1 MAAHLS
7 VHHKALDGSSHLS
20 LEQLG
25 PGHPVIVDL
34 HLKEGGLACEAVRGA
49 HRGLFRGAI
58 WSEGSHRPPIH
69 RTALDLAFKLRCCSL
84 DDFD

>member
-34 HLKEGGLACEAVRGA
+34 HLKEGVIACDAVFGA
-49 HRGLFRGAI
+49 HWGFFRGAI
-58 WSEGSHRPPIH
+58 GCEGSHRLLIH
-69 RTALDLAFKLRCCSL
+69 CTALDLAFKLRCCSL